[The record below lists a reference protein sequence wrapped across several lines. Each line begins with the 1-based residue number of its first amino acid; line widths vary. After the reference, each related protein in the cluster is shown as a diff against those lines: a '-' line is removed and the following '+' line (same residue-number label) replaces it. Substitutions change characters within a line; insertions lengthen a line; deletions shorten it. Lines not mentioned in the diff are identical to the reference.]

1 MLKNPKNPRRGAYRV
16 RSSVGFRSAKV
27 ETKVVS
33 EDLDEL
39 SGSRS
44 VWHWEAADVQVIA
57 LVDRT
62 GGFMVLRPTLACVMP
77 VERPARVVCGVLT
90 LS

>member
-1 MLKNPKNPRRGAYRV
+1 MSCLA
-16 RSSVGFRSAKV
+16 VGPCMA
-27 ETKVVS
+27 
-33 EDLDEL
+33 L
-39 SGSRS
+39 
-44 VWHWEAADVQVIA
+44 EAADVQVIA